1 MKLKQH
7 KRIRS
12 RKTACMEEAGLQE
25 KETAGEVEESE
36 KEELDLSIFLSSWL
50 SDFQGSLTRNL
61 P

>member
-36 KEELDLSIFLSSWL
+36 KEELDLSIFLSCP

>member
-25 KETAGEVEESE
+25 KETAGEAEESE
-36 KEELDLSIFLSSWL
+36 KEELDLSIFLSCL
-50 SDFQGSLTRNL
+50 SDFQGSLTHNL